1 MGLFSILP
9 HNPSGYTSKTLKIQR
24 KLLWKVCKH
33 QTLKGSRLQENTILM
48 QHNLPLRFGG
58 LFLRKFIKD
67 KQEVWKRWWASG
79 GLRGRRQASRLFIG
93 SGDMITS
100 KSSQHFV
107 GVCSPCTIKSH
118 NKLEGNRDIF
128 LKLIL
133 SRGTRRSTTVITR
146 RSLEGLYVRQH
157 LLQWLNGKSLQL
169 NQ

>member
-1 MGLFSILP
+1 M
-9 HNPSGYTSKTLKIQR
+9 
-24 KLLWKVCKH
+24 CKR

-48 QHNLPLRFGG
+48 RHNLPLRFGG

-107 GVCSPCTIKSH
+107 GVCGPCAIKSH
-118 NKLEGNRDIF
+118 NKLEGELRYFFF
-128 LKLIL
+128 LKLIP
-133 SRGTRRSTTVITR
+133 SRGTRRSTTIITR
-146 RSLEGLYVRQH
+146 RSMEGLYVRQH
-157 LLQWLNGKSLQL
+157 LLQ
-169 NQ
+169 